1 MEEFLKKLREKLKSI
16 SGVYKDQNNKLYYL
30 IDPTNPLN
38 TDYYKIRVDGT
49 VDLTCLS
56 LEGPGEVY
64 VVYNLVEDKFDFST
78 KYFPKQPISSLEK
91 TLESDNYLK
100 INKLYKITLGAYINS
115 LKNKNQEF
123 NVDLEDHFIQENS
136 LLTYIKYED
145 ELFQIDYRYF
155 DRYDSIAIKLSKR
168 PLNRYKTNTDPFFKT
183 LTASFSI
190 TQEEFNEI
198 VKIINKFYENCR
210 GIFQRTHQ
218 NN

>member
-1 MEEFLKKLREKLKSI
+1 MKEFLEKLREKLKSI
-16 SGVYKDQNNKLYYL
+16 SGVYKNQDNKLYYL

-38 TDYYKIRVDGT
+38 TDYYKINVDGT
-49 VDLTCLS
+49 VELTCLS
-56 LEGPGEVY
+56 LEGPGEVI

-100 INKLYKITLGAYINS
+100 ISKLYKIALGSYINS

-123 NVDLEDHFIQENS
+123 NVDLEDHFIQENN

-145 ELFQIDYRYF
+145 VLFQIDYRYF

-168 PLNRYKTNTDPFFKT
+168 PLTRIKTSTDPFFKT
-183 LTASFSI
+183 LTTSFSI
-190 TQEEFNEI
+190 TQEEFDEI

-210 GIFQRTHQ
+210 GIFQ
-218 NN
+218 

>member
-1 MEEFLKKLREKLKSI
+1 MKEFLEKLRKKLKSI

-56 LEGPGEVY
+56 LEEPGEVV
-64 VVYNLVEDKFDFST
+64 VVYNLVKDKFDFST

-100 INKLYKITLGAYINS
+100 INKLYKITLGSYINS

-123 NVDLEDHFIQENS
+123 DVDLEDHFIQENS

-155 DRYDSIAIKLSKR
+155 NRYDSIAIKISKR
-168 PLNRYKTNTDPFFKT
+168 PLTRIKSSTDPFFKT
-183 LTASFSI
+183 LTESFSI
-190 TQEEFNEI
+190 TQEEFNGI

-210 GIFQRTHQ
+210 GIFQ
-218 NN
+218 